1 MSSLWCRFLF
11 LALTSAAAFAPNGNA
26 PVNVNNANTNNLN
39 TAGNTSSS
47 ESYARRIVGTP
58 ISHTPTCTALAMGA
72 SSDQEDTGDDTTSTR
87 TETKT
92 LLENALNAD
101 ADAATKILDAISS
114 FRQNSA
120 QVEMT
125 AFLDNI
131 LDMVD
136 GGKKPIWTRL
146 RITSKISRRSR
157 LSALSRLLDISTPEA
172 GDNEVDTDTEEA
184 KKGRRR
190 RALVV
195 ALRSLVVSVSVS
207 VSEPSAETETEN
219 ENEVAPTRKGAS
231 IYSIEKAARKDLK
244 EALSSQDMES
254 RLPPGLETPKY
265 IVTVKR
271 AKFEIREY
279 EAFTVCSVPMAK
291 PRPDATATDQKI
303 SQPQLSGASSFGALA
318 GYLFGKNQQ
327 ETAMKMTTPV
337 FTTGDG
343 DGKEMAF
350 VLPSTYWDEDSL
362 SKAPSPLENS
372 LVKLK
377 REIGGQ
383 RAVVMFGGLAT
394 SKEVELRKQQLMTS
408 LKADKEWGAVENATV
423 TVAQYNDPF
432 TPPWKRLNEV
442 SVPVQ
447 NKN

>member
-1 MSSLWCRFLF
+1 MSSLWCAFLL
-11 LALTSAAAFAPNGNA
+11 LALASAAAFAPNGNA
-26 PVNVNNANTNNLN
+26 PVNANVNANANLN
-39 TAGNTSSS
+39 ISGNTSSP
-47 ESYARRIVGTP
+47 ESYARQIVGTS
-58 ISHTPTCTALAMGA
+58 ISLPMSA
-72 SSDQEDTGDDTTSTR
+72 SSDQEDTGDDINTKRTR
-87 TETKT
+87 TETETQT
-92 LLENALNAD
+92 LLESALNAD
-101 ADAATKILDAISS
+101 ADAATKLLDAISS
-114 FRQNSA
+114 LRQQNNNAQA
-120 QVEMT
+120 QVELT
-125 AFLDNI
+125 LFLDDI

-136 GGKKPIWTRL
+136 GGGKKKPIWTRL

-172 GDNEVDTDTEEA
+172 GDSDDAITTDTEEA
-184 KKGRRR
+184 KKSRRR

-195 ALRSLVVSVSVS
+195 ALRSLIV
-207 VSEPSAETETEN
+207 ETETETDT
-219 ENEVAPTRKGAS
+219 ENEVTRTKNGAS
-231 IYSIEKAARKDLK
+231 IYNIEKAARKDLK
-244 EALSSQDMES
+244 EASSSQDMDS

-265 IVTVKR
+265 NVTVKR
-271 AKFEIREY
+271 PKFEIREY
-279 EAFTVCSVPMAK
+279 EAFTVCSVPMKK
-291 PRPDATATDQKI
+291 PRPDAIATDQKI

-372 LVKLK
+372 LVQLK

-383 RAVVMFGGLAT
+383 RAVVMFGGFAS
-394 SKEVELRKQQLMTS
+394 SKEVELKKQQLMKS
-408 LKADKEWGAVENATV
+408 LEADKEWGAVENVPV
-423 TVAQYNDPF
+423 TLAQYNDPF
-432 TPPWKRLNEV
+432 TPPWKRRNEV

>member
-26 PVNVNNANTNNLN
+26 PVNVNANANNLN
-39 TAGNTSSS
+39 TAGNTSSP
-47 ESYARRIVGTP
+47 ESYARQIVAP
-58 ISHTPTCTALAMGA
+58 ISHTPTRTALSMGA

-101 ADAATKILDAISS
+101 ADAATKLLDSISS

-195 ALRSLVVSVSVS
+195 ALRSLVVLD
-207 VSEPSAETETEN
+207 SEPSAETE
-219 ENEVAPTRKGAS
+219 NEVARTRKGAS
-231 IYSIEKAARKDLK
+231 IYNIEKAARKDLK

-265 IVTVKR
+265 TVTVKR
-271 AKFEIREY
+271 PKFEIREY

-383 RAVVMFGGLAT
+383 RAVVMFGGFAS
-394 SKEVELRKQQLMTS
+394 SKEVELKKQQLMKS

-447 NKN
+447 HKN